1 MSYLSTI
8 VQAIQVAN
16 QEILDEAEVNLLIE
30 DLRLVKLAEG
40 QEGKNTTITLSA
52 HGPQLHGTQDYF
64 YNRNEL
70 ASILVHDTLEFY
82 ETPTIEVIL
91 FELQSKV
98 SDGTA
103 VPTIEDILSFTVDK
117 ETSTIT
123 INASPLS
130 LQFIGSLTVDALFDY
145 EDDTAKLSDLVGSGQ
160 LDGFEYGLD

>member
-1 MSYLSTI
+1 M
-8 VQAIQVAN
+8 VP
-16 QEILDEAEVNLLIE
+16 
-30 DLRLVKLAEG
+30 K
-40 QEGKNTTITLSA
+40 TT
-52 HGPQLHGTQDYF
+52 
-64 YNRNEL
+64 YNRDEL

-82 ETPTIEVIL
+82 EAPTIEVIL

-117 ETSTIT
+117 EASTIT

-145 EDDTAKLSDLVGSGQ
+145 EDDTVKLSDLVGSGQ
-160 LDGFEYGLD
+160 LDGFAYGLD